1 MALSGGWA
9 NGMSD
14 FSYGSISTEKDRS
27 IPIRL
32 NRVHDYKDKFILR
45 CLQEDARRE
54 NPGFLW
60 FQEKSQ
66 TAKIAWASCGPGYE
80 PIGYYIC
87 DKERPAHVPGILGDV
102 WYPHSL
108 AQIFV
113 KPGNRGKGI
122 GTKMV
127 QDFLSERNECSIWV
141 ESPKY
146 ETRSILTRLGLR
158 EHERPYEVWQ
168 MMAGLTRWNRF
179 R

>member
-1 MALSGGWA
+1 MALSGGWT

-14 FSYGSISTEKDRS
+14 FSYGSTSTENDRS

-32 NRVHDYKDKFILR
+32 NRVIDYK
-45 CLQEDARRE
+45 
-54 NPGFLW
+54 
-60 FQEKSQ
+60 
-66 TAKIAWASCGPGYE
+66 AKIAWVSCEQGYE
-80 PIGYYIC
+80 PSGYYIC
-87 DKERPAHVPGILGDV
+87 DRERPAHVPGILEDV

-127 QDFLSERNECSIWV
+127 QDFLSERNESSVWV

-158 EHERPYEVWQ
+158 ENERPYEVWQ
-168 MMAGLTRWNRF
+168 MMAGLTRWNRY